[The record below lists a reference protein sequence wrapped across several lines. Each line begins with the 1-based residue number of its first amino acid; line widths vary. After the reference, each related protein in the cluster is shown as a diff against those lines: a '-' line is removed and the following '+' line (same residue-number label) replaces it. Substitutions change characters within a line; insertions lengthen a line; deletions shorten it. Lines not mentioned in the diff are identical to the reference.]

1 MTTSGAPIINV
12 DNVSVRYGQGDRE
25 VWALN
30 EVSFAIHPGEFVSI
44 TGPSGSGKTTL
55 LRVLA
60 GLETPAVG
68 HVKVGDRDLDGLS
81 DNELSRFRRETTT
94 YVFQFFNLFPVLD
107 AEDNVAIPLRLAGMA
122 GRDVRGRVMQAL
134 KAVEMT
140 HRAHHYPGELS
151 GGEMQ
156 RVAIARAL
164 ATEARVILA
173 DEPTGNL
180 DSVRSEQI
188 LALFRRAVDSEGR
201 SVILVTHDI
210 EAAAAAD
217 RMLTLR
223 DGRIIDE
230 SDGSITTEVVELHG
244 DTTQ

>member
-1 MTTSGAPIINV
+1 VT
-12 DNVSVRYGQGDRE
+12 
-25 VWALN
+25 
-30 EVSFAIHPGEFVSI
+30 
-44 TGPSGSGKTTL
+44 
-55 LRVLA
+55 
-60 GLETPAVG
+60 
-68 HVKVGDRDLDGLS
+68 VGDRDLDSLS
-81 DNELSRFRRETTT
+81 DKDLSRFRRETTA

-107 AEDNVAIPLRLAGMA
+107 AEENVAVPLRLAGMSVLEIRA
-122 GRDVRGRVMQAL
+122 RVAKAL

-140 HRAHHYPGELS
+140 HRAHHYPAQLS

-164 ATEARVILA
+164 ATQARVILA

-188 LALFRRAVDSEGR
+188 LSLFRRAVDSEER
-201 SVILVTHDI
+201 SVVLVTHDI

-230 SDGSITTEVVELHG
+230 SDGAVTTEVVTLPKANKN
-244 DTTQ
+244 